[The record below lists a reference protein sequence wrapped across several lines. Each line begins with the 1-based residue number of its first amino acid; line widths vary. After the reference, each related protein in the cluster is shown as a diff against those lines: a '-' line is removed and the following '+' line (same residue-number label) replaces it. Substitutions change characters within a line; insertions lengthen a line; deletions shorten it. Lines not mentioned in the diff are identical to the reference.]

1 MLLRCGPVR
10 TDASDVFGL
19 ELMAFATAARPYCY
33 RNEYVSVFC
42 SHVALC
48 AHMSAID
55 RSQCT
60 SLEVQADRI
69 IENGCDGSL
78 ALEYNAELIY
88 RYHVPLN
95 PEKACE
101 LPADSN
107 SELDE
112 DRMDCGG
119 EGGYSI
125 LSCSDTDTVLEL
137 RALFAY
143 VISDISSC
151 SLFQGRTRSDLR
163 NAYRRCLWTTMAA
176 REIWMR

>member
-1 MLLRCGPVR
+1 
-10 TDASDVFGL
+10 
-19 ELMAFATAARPYCY
+19 MAFATAARSYCY
-33 RNEYVSVFC
+33 WSKHVSVFC
-42 SHVALC
+42 SHVALR

-55 RSQCT
+55 RFQRT

-69 IENGCDGSL
+69 IGDGGTGRL
-78 ALEYNAELIY
+78 RWNTMLIY

-112 DRMDCGG
+112 DRIDCGG

-125 LSCSDTDTVLEL
+125 LSCSDADTVLEL
-137 RALFAY
+137 RALFA
-143 VISDISSC
+143 
-151 SLFQGRTRSDLR
+151 
-163 NAYRRCLWTTMAA
+163 
-176 REIWMR
+176 